1 MFSFKKTLLHIYHVK
16 VFLNLAQGFLF
27 HFSIINTLAMINWF
41 KEEEITK
48 ILVAKYN
55 VCPSKIMKKKIR
67 HQLITL
73 MAPDEVESEINL
85 LSKKYFRYSSKEV
98 SYLRDVLKQH
108 VNNLIR
114 RKRPSGA
121 YSFLLLHKKIINY
134 SNLLSYINL
143 LLYI

>member
-1 MFSFKKTLLHIYHVK
+1 
-16 VFLNLAQGFLF
+16 
-27 HFSIINTLAMINWF
+27 MINWF
-41 KEEEITK
+41 KKEEITK
-48 ILVAKYN
+48 ILVKKYDL
-55 VCPSKIMKKKIR
+55 CPSTIMKSKIR

-73 MAPDEVESEINL
+73 MAPDELESEINL

-143 LLYI
+143 

>member
-1 MFSFKKTLLHIYHVK
+1 MSNDSMIIVYWPKIKNDFFLCRCFQMFLIKMTPQLISRFWWKISCVSFK
-16 VFLNLAQGFLF
+16 N
-27 HFSIINTLAMINWF
+27 N
-41 KEEEITK
+41 EEK
-48 ILVAKYN
+48 F
-55 VCPSKIMKKKIR
+55 R

-73 MAPDEVESEINL
+73 MTPDEVESEINL

-134 SNLLSYINL
+134 SNLLSYNNL
-143 LLYI
+143 

>member
-1 MFSFKKTLLHIYHVK
+1 
-16 VFLNLAQGFLF
+16 
-27 HFSIINTLAMINWF
+27 MINWF
-41 KEEEITK
+41 KKEEITK
-48 ILVAKYN
+48 ILVEKYD

-73 MAPDEVESEINL
+73 MAPYELESEINL

-143 LLYI
+143 